1 MQNPQLNSD
10 HTKLDVASFIT
21 HIPRQRDFLIEAM
34 HCIHDA
40 FGCITRNHLAFL
52 ANEFQV
58 SKAETFE
65 VAAFYDHFQIDHP
78 QNAIALCM
86 GPACLM
92 AGAEAI
98 YLNLHSQGSKPSEAS
113 CLGACNLAP
122 AAMFNNSRFAPFIK
136 LDSEAKGDKKPI
148 NLTSQSLT
156 LPVPLSAEK
165 ILAAL
170 ESAELR
176 GFGGAGFP
184 TAAKW
189 RSVIAAEGKPYV
201 VVNADE
207 GEPGAF
213 KDRYCLEQAPEKVL
227 TGALV
232 AASVVGAQ
240 AIYFYIR
247 NEYYD
252 LIDKLIS
259 VAETLVAFYPGITFH
274 WRRGAGSYV
283 CGEETA
289 LLESIE
295 GRPAI
300 PRHKPPY
307 PAQNGL
313 FGMPTLVNNVET
325 FYWVYEVLAN
335 GPQWFA
341 DQGLRGEKG
350 VRLYSVSGRVSKPG
364 VFHAPIGITLAEL
377 IEDYCGGMA
386 ADHTLQAYFP
396 GGASGG
402 VLPASLADIP
412 MSYRA
417 LENFGASLGSAS
429 VIVLSQHDNVQDVV
443 TQFMKFFSLES
454 CGQCAPCRLGTVEA
468 SSLLTQSSLDLRQS
482 NNLAELMEIASICG
496 LGQGAGRLLMTYV
509 KHFFGGK

>member
-1 MQNPQLNSD
+1 MQNSQLNSD

-40 FGCITRNHLAFL
+40 FGCITRNHLAYL

-78 QNAIALCM
+78 QNA
-86 GPACLM
+86 
-92 AGAEAI
+92 
-98 YLNLHSQGSKPSEAS
+98 SEAP
-113 CLGACNLAP
+113 CVGACNFNLAP

-136 LDSEAKGDKKPI
+136 LDSEAKGEKKPI

-156 LPVPLSAEK
+156 LPVPLSAEQ

-176 GFGGAGFP
+176 GCGGGFP

-189 RSVIAAEGKPYV
+189 RSVIAAKGKPYV

-213 KDRYCLEQAPEKVL
+213 KDRYCLEHAPEKVL

-240 AIYFYIR
+240 TIYFYIR

-252 LIDKLIS
+252 LIDNLIS

-325 FYWVYEVLAN
+325 FYWVYEILAN
-335 GPQWFA
+335 GSQWFA

-377 IEDYCGGMA
+377 IDDYCDGMA
-386 ADHTLQAYFP
+386 GGHTLQAYFP

-417 LENFGASLGSAS
+417 LENFGASLGPS

-468 SSLLTQSSLDLRQS
+468 SSLLTQPSLDLRQS
-482 NNLAELMEIASICG
+482 NNLAELMGLASICG